1 MEELIEKFRKGKASI
16 QEKKKLYQWLLK
28 TSDEQFIA
36 KLKEEF
42 DLVSKETEKPEEKF
56 NRILRIIHR
65 KINQKQERR
74 RRNFHRISTVAA
86 CLILTFGLVV
96 GTKEWMKTERPSSEL
111 AIQKETEI
119 ENPYS
124 EKIMEF
130 QLSDRSVVQ
139 LHPGAKIK
147 MEPSYGKSDRKIQLE
162 GKAYFTVA
170 KNTSIPFV
178 VQSGDFITTALG
190 TEFSVESD
198 LNKIKIKLFQ
208 GKISIE
214 SADTNKYDF
223 EKLILT
229 PNQEFEMK
237 LNNAIAKKPK
247 KEIKVQ
253 KEETKPKIANKV
265 QKEIK
270 EEENTH
276 ILTYHKE
283 TLKNVIEDLN
293 KNYSEKILFDE
304 SDIQDISFTG
314 QIYLNDPLIQT
325 IHMICHLN
333 QLSVRTTDEN
343 TLEIYKYNTVKNFE
357 AQDN

>member
-16 QEKKKLYQWLLK
+16 QEKKKLYQWLK
-28 TSDEQFIA
+28 TSDEVFIS

-42 DLVSKETEKPEEKF
+42 DRLSHETEEPEEKF
-56 NRILRIIHR
+56 DRILRIIHR

-74 RRNFHRISTVAA
+74 RRVIHRISKIAA
-86 CLILTFGLVV
+86 CLLLLFGLVI

-119 ENPYS
+119 ANPYS

-130 QLSDRSVVQ
+130 LLSDRSVVQ

-147 MEPSYGKSDRKIQLE
+147 MDSSYGKSDRKIQLE

-170 KNTSIPFV
+170 KNASIPFV

-198 LNKIKIKLFQ
+198 LNQIKIKLFQ

-214 SADTNKYDF
+214 SADTDKYDF
-223 EKLILT
+223 EKLILN

-237 LNNAIAKKPK
+237 LNTAIAKKPK
-247 KEIKVQ
+247 NEIKVQ
-253 KEETKPKIANKV
+253 KEEAKPEVVKKV
-265 QKEIK
+265 QKETK
-270 EEENTH
+270 EDPNTH

-283 TLKNVIEDLN
+283 TLKNVIEELN

-314 QIYLNDPLIQT
+314 QIYLDEPLIQT

-333 QLSVRTTDEN
+333 QLSVRTPDEN